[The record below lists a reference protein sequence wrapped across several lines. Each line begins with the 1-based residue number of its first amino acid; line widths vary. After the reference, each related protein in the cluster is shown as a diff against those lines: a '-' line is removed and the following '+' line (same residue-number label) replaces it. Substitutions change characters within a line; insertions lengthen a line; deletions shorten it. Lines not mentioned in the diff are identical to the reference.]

1 MSEINYR
8 VILVGDPGAG
18 KTSFFRKLSIGIFD
32 ENIVCSLGNSHIA
45 LNLNIDIDKNGK
57 KENKIFEI
65 NLNDTAGQERFRSI
79 TQIYYKRSDGILIIY
94 DITQRYTFD
103 HVKEW
108 VNSIKENND
117 NRKYI
122 IILIGNKSDLIEGE
136 ETEKRQVKEEESKEM
151 CNNYD
156 MIWGGEISIKT
167 IDVNDLKEIFKGY
180 VKKIYEKVGEK
191 SDNAES
197 KKINKINASQQ
208 SKKNFC

>member
-18 KTSFFRKLSIGIFD
+18 KTSFFRKLSSGIFD
-32 ENIVCSLGNSHIA
+32 ENIVCSLGNSHKA

-57 KENKIFEI
+57 KENKTFEI

-79 TQIYYKRSDGILIIY
+79 TQMYYKRSDGILIIY

-103 HVKEW
+103 HVKDW
-108 VNSIKENND
+108 VNSIKENNY
-117 NRKYI
+117 NRKYV

-208 SKKNFC
+208 NKKNFC

>member
-180 VKKIYEKVGEK
+180 VKKIY
-191 SDNAES
+191 
-197 KKINKINASQQ
+197 
-208 SKKNFC
+208 

>member
-1 MSEINYR
+1 
-8 VILVGDPGAG
+8 
-18 KTSFFRKLSIGIFD
+18 
-32 ENIVCSLGNSHIA
+32 
-45 LNLNIDIDKNGK
+45 
-57 KENKIFEI
+57 
-65 NLNDTAGQERFRSI
+65 
-79 TQIYYKRSDGILIIY
+79 
-94 DITQRYTFD
+94 
-103 HVKEW
+103 
-108 VNSIKENND
+108 
-117 NRKYI
+117 
-122 IILIGNKSDLIEGE
+122 
-136 ETEKRQVKEEESKEM
+136 M